1 MVYQRLK
8 KVNNMKTFKEYYEDK
23 ETEEIFSEGVVTK
36 IIGHILGFSTA
47 GVLTAWAA
55 ALLFKG
61 GVGAINNFAK
71 TLGKNEIT
79 FKKNFKEATKES
91 QSVKNE
97 LSEMEIL
104 RKKYENELSEVL
116 SAIRIKD
123 WEKASTAFKEL
134 PQDKQNSTEI
144 KRVVIEEVVKVTKCI
159 VIDTPTPGS
168 ESYQAIRKIT
178 DMQTAKAVAKVMQE
192 QVHKYITSEE
202 K

>member
-1 MVYQRLK
+1 
-8 KVNNMKTFKEYYEDK
+8 MKSFKDYYEDK
-23 ETEEIFSEGVVTK
+23 QTEEIFSEGVIAKV
-36 IIGHILGFSTA
+36 IGNILGFSTA

-55 ALLFKG
+55 ALLFRG

-71 TLGKNEIT
+71 TLGKDGIT

-97 LSEMEIL
+97 LNEMDAL
-104 RKKYENELSEVL
+104 RKKYETELSEVL
-116 SAIRIKD
+116 SAIRAKN
-123 WEKASTAFKEL
+123 WELASKAFKEL
-134 PQDKQNSTEI
+134 PVDRQNSTEI
-144 KRVVIEEVVKVTKCI
+144 KRLIVEEVVKVTKVI
-159 VIDTPTPGS
+159 VMDTPTPGT

>member
-1 MVYQRLK
+1 
-8 KVNNMKTFKEYYEDK
+8 MKTFKEYYEDK
-23 ETEEIFSEGVVTK
+23 ETEEIFNEGVITK
-36 IIGHILGFSTA
+36 IIGNILGISTA

-61 GVGAINNFAK
+61 GVGAINSFAK

-97 LSEMEIL
+97 LSEMEVL

-116 SAIRIKD
+116 SAIRVKD
-123 WEKASTAFKEL
+123 WGKASLAFKEL

-144 KRVVIEEVVKVTKCI
+144 KRVIIEEVVKITKSI

-192 QVHKYITSEE
+192 QIHKYITSEE